1 MHNYLPQTPY
11 SRCFFMSKIKHV
23 TTSYDVIKTVEIM
36 LESKRELAINIMGL
50 LSGIGIG
57 VLATACFFGY
67 YFNL

>member
-1 MHNYLPQTPY
+1 V
-11 SRCFFMSKIKHV
+11 FFYVQDLSI
-23 TTSYDVIKTVEIM
+23 TTSTDVIKSVEIM